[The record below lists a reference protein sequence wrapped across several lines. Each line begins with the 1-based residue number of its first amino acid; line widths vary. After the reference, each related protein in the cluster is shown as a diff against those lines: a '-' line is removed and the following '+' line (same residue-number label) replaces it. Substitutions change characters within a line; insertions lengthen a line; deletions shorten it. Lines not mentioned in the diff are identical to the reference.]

1 MIDDL
6 FIDNIYIVWNKLE
19 VLISDLII
27 MMYKCLYIFILLKFI
42 LIKWNNK
49 CEKFFR
55 VFLCVRMIYI
65 VELKI
70 VKSKKIKNI
79 DF

>member
-27 MMYKCLYIFILLKFI
+27 MMYKCLYIFILLKCI

-49 CEKFFR
+49 CEKCFR

-79 DF
+79 DC